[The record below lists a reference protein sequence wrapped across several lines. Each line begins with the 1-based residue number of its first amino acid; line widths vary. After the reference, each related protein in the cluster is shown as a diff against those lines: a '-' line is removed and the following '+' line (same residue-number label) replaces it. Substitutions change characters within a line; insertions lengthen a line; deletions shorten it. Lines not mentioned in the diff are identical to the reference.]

1 MKDLNEMSKAEL
13 EAAQVVGEL
22 EYQAAVEALAT
33 VEIEDN
39 ELALQIA
46 ELQVK
51 RKRLAAALTQ
61 GASNVRRVNSQLRN
75 LRTMLFKRIGGL

>member
-1 MKDLNEMSKAEL
+1 MELNNMSKADL
-13 EAAQVVGEL
+13 ESEQVKKEL
-22 EYQAAVEALAT
+22 EYQNAVETLAL

-51 RKRLAAALTQ
+51 RKRLATALTQ
-61 GASNVRRVNSQLRN
+61 GTSNVRRVNSELRN
-75 LRTMLFKRIGGL
+75 LKTMLFKRIGGM

>member
-51 RKRLAAALTQ
+51 RKRLATAITQ
-61 GASNVRRVNSQLRN
+61 GTSNLRRVNSTLRN
-75 LRTMLFKRIGGL
+75 LKTMLFKRIGGL